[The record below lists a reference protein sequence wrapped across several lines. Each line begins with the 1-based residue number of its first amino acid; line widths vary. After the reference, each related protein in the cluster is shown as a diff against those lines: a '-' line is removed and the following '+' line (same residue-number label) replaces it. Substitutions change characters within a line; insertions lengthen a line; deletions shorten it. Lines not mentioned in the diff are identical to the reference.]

1 MLPGRGML
9 IRALAPETTVSTNVT
24 TGGLLNSDLE
34 ADAGTYDNTLNKRAI
49 IKTLHFKVIYA
60 FKTMT

>member
-24 TGGLLNSDLE
+24 TRGLWDSALKT
-34 ADAGTYDNTLNKRAI
+34 DAGTYDNSFLDKASLQYLEQANYDSKPI
-49 IKTLHFKVIYA
+49 H
-60 FKTMT
+60 